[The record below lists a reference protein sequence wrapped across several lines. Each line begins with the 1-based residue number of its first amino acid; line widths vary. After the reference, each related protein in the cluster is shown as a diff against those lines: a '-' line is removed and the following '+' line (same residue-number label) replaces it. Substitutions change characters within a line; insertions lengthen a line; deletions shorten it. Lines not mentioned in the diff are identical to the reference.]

1 MVTHVFW
8 WLQSFQT
15 YRSCWLH
22 GNHGSEYCSL
32 IWDPTLPTNHFGTWL
47 LFYIFVLGKKNTRK
61 SHSKLI
67 QLAVWSLGDHHSK
80 DYPHAPSMQY
90 LLYIYDKFWW
100 NVGKYTIHGASG
112 MFETLFIMEE
122 IARTSPNSSG
132 HRQIGLPLTAGRF
145 RVKVCTPPT
154 KMFNCIAP
162 IQRNTLPETNKLQLK
177 MDGWKTTLLLGWPN
191 FRGYVSSREGN
202 HLPFFLKSW
211 KFHSF
216 FCSDTR
222 VSM

>member
-1 MVTHVFW
+1 
-8 WLQSFQT
+8 
-15 YRSCWLH
+15 
-22 GNHGSEYCSL
+22 
-32 IWDPTLPTNHFGTWL
+32 
-47 LFYIFVLGKKNTRK
+47 
-61 SHSKLI
+61 
-67 QLAVWSLGDHHSK
+67 
-80 DYPHAPSMQY
+80 
-90 LLYIYDKFWW
+90 
-100 NVGKYTIHGASG
+100 

-211 KFHSF
+211 KFHGF
-216 FCSDTR
+216 FVRTQESACNGFLPDPTPTTPIPFPSEDPQTTNKQATKLENL
-222 VSM
+222 